1 MTRRATYALIA
12 TLPIL
17 AVGLT
22 AFTAAPPA
30 ASLAQHIRVEAEI
43 SPSTEHEGAYVCEIV
58 FTDSA
63 TGEVLGA
70 PAVHFRSGEDA
81 RARSGVAWNGHTSQI
96 DVFASA
102 ASDERTA
109 TIRVD
114 LTRDGVTTNLH
125 SVRVQ
130 L

>member
-1 MTRRATYALIA
+1 MTRPATYALIA

-43 SPSTEHEGAYVCEIV
+43 SPSTEHEDAYACEV
-58 FTDSA
+58 VVTDSA
-63 TGEVLGA
+63 TGEVLAA
-70 PAVHFRSGEDA
+70 PEVLFRSGEEA
-81 RARSGVAWNGHTSQI
+81 RARSGVARDGHTAQV

-102 ASDERTA
+102 ASDQRTA

-114 LTRDGVTTNLH
+114 LTRDDVTTNLH
-125 SVRVQ
+125 TVRVK